1 MTTARTQVSR
11 STGGSAARW
20 TSSSSSSGPAQ
31 TSVTNPPAPAPPPFR
46 PTEAA
51 HAAGGCGSSFRK
63 LGDGPWIGTVFTAGG
78 GELTVEE
85 LASGWKVSDETGKSW
100 SGRQL
105 EQLLTRVLKQVTDA

>member
-1 MTTARTQVSR
+1 
-11 STGGSAARW
+11 
-20 TSSSSSSGPAQ
+20 
-31 TSVTNPPAPAPPPFR
+31 VTNPFR

-63 LGDGPWIGTVFTAGG
+63 LGDGPWIGTVFTADG

-85 LASGWKVSDETGKSW
+85 LASGWKVTDETNKVY

-105 EQLLTRVLKQVTDA
+105 EQLLKRVLGA

>member
-1 MTTARTQVSR
+1 MSTHVSQSPAR
-11 STGGSAARW
+11 SAARW
-20 TSSSSSSGPAQ
+20 TSSSSSSGAAE
-31 TSVTNPPAPAPPPFR
+31 TSVTEPAAPAPPPFR

-63 LGDGPWIGTVFTAGG
+63 LGDGPWIGTVFTADG

-85 LASGWKVSDETGKSW
+85 LASGWKVTDETGKSW

-105 EQLLTRVLKQVTDA
+105 EQLLKRVLG

>member
-1 MTTARTQVSR
+1 VSTHVSQSPAR
-11 STGGSAARW
+11 SAARW
-20 TSSSSSSGPAQ
+20 TSPSSSSGAAQ
-31 TSVTNPPAPAPPPFR
+31 TSVTEPAPPPFR

-63 LGDGPWIGTVFTAGG
+63 LGDGPWIGTVFTADG

-85 LASGWKVSDETGKSW
+85 LASGWKVTDETGKSW

-105 EQLLTRVLKQVTDA
+105 EQLLKRVLG

>member
-1 MTTARTQVSR
+1 MSTHVSQSPGR
-11 STGGSAARW
+11 SAARW
-20 TSSSSSSGPAQ
+20 TSGPSSSSSASSSSVPAQ
-31 TSVTNPPAPAPPPFR
+31 TSVTNPFR

-63 LGDGPWIGTVFTAGG
+63 LGDGPWIGTVFTADG

-85 LASGWKVSDETGKSW
+85 LASGWKVTDETDKVY

-105 EQLLTRVLKQVTDA
+105 EQLLKRVLGA

>member
-1 MTTARTQVSR
+1 MSTHVSQSPGR
-11 STGGSAARW
+11 SAARW
-20 TSSSSSSGPAQ
+20 TSPSSSSGSSSSSSSGPAQ
-31 TSVTNPPAPAPPPFR
+31 TSMTNPFR

-63 LGDGPWIGTVFTAGG
+63 LGDGPWIGTVFTADG

-85 LASGWKVSDETGKSW
+85 LASGWKVTDETGKSW

-105 EQLLTRVLKQVTDA
+105 EQLLKRVLA